1 MTVAHFNRSRRLPRH
16 KVIVPITIVAN
27 REGERAFVPA
37 SSLDSSTVGLRIQT
51 SIRLSIGELIHVQFD
66 DDPMDLRQYTVVWT
80 KPKNALRPGQ
90 AGLRS
95 LKSRRKPLL
104 GPKVM
109 PSIEPGLN
117 AA

>member
-1 MTVAHFNRSRRLPRH
+1 M
-16 KVIVPITIVAN
+16 PIALVGN
-27 REGERAFVPA
+27 PEGSTTLTPA
-37 SSLDSSTVGLRIQT
+37 STLDFSSDGIRIQA
-51 SIRLSIGELIHVQFD
+51 SVRLCIGELIHVQFD